1 MRETESLLVSA
12 STNFACHRC
21 FQKRHFR
28 FLILQLVSL
37 IIVTLYFYFKNM
49 YVLVKHSLFTKGFSY
64 SVILSL
70 IPQPQKVGIITI
82 LLGVGLASLL
92 LSIGA
97 D

>member
-1 MRETESLLVSA
+1 
-12 STNFACHRC
+12 
-21 FQKRHFR
+21 
-28 FLILQLVSL
+28 
-37 IIVTLYFYFKNM
+37 M
-49 YVLVKHSLFTKGFSY
+49 YVVVKHSLFTKGFSY

-97 D
+97 G

>member
-1 MRETESLLVSA
+1 
-12 STNFACHRC
+12 
-21 FQKRHFR
+21 
-28 FLILQLVSL
+28 
-37 IIVTLYFYFKNM
+37 M
-49 YVLVKHSLFTKGFSY
+49 YVLVKHSLFTKGFNY